1 MGRAWGDP
9 SAVGLA
15 PPHLAPWPGSHH
27 LYGAIGPCWRLQRP
41 EAHLPVDRQ
50 LCPLPGAAEARH
62 TYLDKNGDGVACE
75 SLR

>member
-1 MGRAWGDP
+1 VGRAWGDP

-27 LYGAIGPCWRLQRP
+27 LYGAIGPCRLLHGP
-41 EAHLPVDRQ
+41 EAHLP
-50 LCPLPGAAEARH
+50 ARH

-75 SLR
+75 PLR